1 MYRRSSL
8 KKDYY
13 KGIAAD
19 LMYATTVKSPSPQKC
34 NI

>member
-1 MYRRSSL
+1 ML
-8 KKDYY
+8 PNKKKFFKK

-19 LMYATTVKSPSPQKC
+19 LTHATTVKSLSPQKC